1 MALQY
6 PLLFPYGEDG
16 FRLGI
21 SHHNP
26 ENGKS
31 YKQETVT
38 MREYYAFRLQQRATE
53 SQVLL
58 RAGRLFQQF
67 LVDAYACIEERNLIW
82 VRNNQK
88 QIRAELYSGLQDAI
102 NEGDVMTDAV
112 GRMTILPSSYYG
124 GPRYRVQ
131 NYQDAMAIC
140 RCVGYP
146 DLFITFTCNPKWP
159 EIEYFIESIE
169 GQKSEDRPDIV
180 SRVFSIKLNELIN
193 DIKRQ
198 HIFGRV
204 VAGILFI
211 LI

>member
-1 MALQY
+1 
-6 PLLFPYGEDG
+6 
-16 FRLGI
+16 
-21 SHHNP
+21 
-26 ENGKS
+26 
-31 YKQETVT
+31 
-38 MREYYAFRLQQRATE
+38 
-53 SQVLL
+53 
-58 RAGRLFQQF
+58 
-67 LVDAYACIEERNLIW
+67 
-82 VRNNQK
+82 
-88 QIRAELYSGLQDAI
+88 
-102 NEGDVMTDAV
+102 
-112 GRMTILPSSYYG
+112 
-124 GPRYRVQ
+124 
-131 NYQDAMAIC
+131 MAIC

-204 VAGILFI
+204 VAGMLFI